1 MAEPAR
7 RNRWPI
13 LFQQA
18 EQPIFLL
25 TSAKRIRF
33 VNAAWEALTGVAA
46 NDAIGHACQRRG
58 PTADLYRTLAP
69 SPEAVKGQV
78 DTVRRSVPPKEL
90 GPPWWDVTF
99 VPMRAKDGLGGYLG
113 LITVVAADPPG
124 TKAAVPASVA
134 ALRDEHA
141 RSFTFELLNGSGPA
155 AEKFVNQVRHAA
167 ASTAPVWIVGE
178 SGSGKET
185 VARVI
190 HHNGPHRDR
199 GFFGVDCAGMPDF
212 LLEGILFG
220 RGSFGESGRLG
231 TLYLKEPS
239 ALPRDAQ
246 QHLLKWLA
254 GPGANVR
261 LICGSSESSA
271 TGVAAG
277 RLVPEFLS
285 HFSVIELRVPSL
297 RERMGDLSRIV
308 ELILPRLVGADGKP
322 RTLATEAF
330 DVLRNY
336 SWPGNLRELADVLGD
351 ATGDGPIRAESLP
364 RSLREKAVLADLPPG
379 KAEPGPKL
387 DDVLAEVEKRLIGVA
402 LAKSNGN
409 ATKAAEW
416 LGIARTRL
424 LRRAESFGLKSADEK
439 EKPPAK

>member
-18 EQPIFLL
+18 EQAIFLL
-25 TSAKRIRF
+25 SSTKRIRF
-33 VNAAWEALTGVAA
+33 VNAAWEVLTGVASSEA
-46 NDAIGHACQRRG
+46 VGHACQRRG

-124 TKAAVPASVA
+124 TKAVVPASVA

-141 RSFTFELLNGSGPA
+141 RMFSYELLSGTGPA
-155 AEKFVNQVRHAA
+155 SDRFVNQVRHAA

-178 SGSGKET
+178 AGSGKET

-246 QHLLKWLA
+246 QHVLKWLA
-254 GPGANVR
+254 SHSIR
-261 LICGSSESSA
+261 LICGSADSPA
-271 TGVAAG
+271 TG

-285 HFSVIELRVPSL
+285 HFSVLELRVPPL
-297 RERMGDLSRIV
+297 RERSADLPRIV
-308 ELILPRLVGADGKP
+308 ERILPRLVGAEGKP
-322 RTLATEAF
+322 RTLAEETF

-336 SWPGNLRELADVLGD
+336 PWPGNLRELIDVLGD

-364 RSLREKAVLADLPPG
+364 RYLREKAALADLPPA
-379 KAEPGPKL
+379 KSEPGPKL

-402 LAKSNGN
+402 LNKSNGN

-424 LRRAESFGLKSADEK
+424 LRRAETFGLKSADEK

>member
-25 TSAKRIRF
+25 SNSKRIRF
-33 VNAAWEALTGVAA
+33 VNAAWEALTGVSSSEAV
-46 NDAIGHACQRRG
+46 GHACQRRG

-69 SPEAVKGQV
+69 SPEAAKGQV

-124 TKAAVPASVA
+124 TKAVVPASVA

-141 RSFTFELLNGSGPA
+141 RTFNFELLSGTGPA

-167 ASTAPVWIVGE
+167 ASTAPVWITGE
-178 SGSGKET
+178 AGSGKET

-246 QHLLKWLA
+246 QRLLQWLA
-254 GPGANVR
+254 GHSIR
-261 LICGSSESSA
+261 LICGSTDSPAS
-271 TGVAAG
+271 GVASC
-277 RLVPEFLS
+277 RLVPEFQS
-285 HFSVIELRVPSL
+285 HFSVVELRMPPL
-297 RERMGDLSRIV
+297 RERLADLPRIV
-308 ELILPRLVGADGKP
+308 ERILPRLVGADGKP
-322 RTLATEAF
+322 RTLAAETF

-336 SWPGNLRELADVLGD
+336 PWPGNLRELVDVLSD
-351 ATGDGPIRAESLP
+351 AEGDGPIRAESLP
-364 RSLREKAVLADLPPG
+364 RFLREKAALADLPPV

-424 LRRAESFGLKSADEK
+424 LRRAEAFGLKSAEEK

>member
-1 MAEPAR
+1 MAELAR

-25 TSAKRIRF
+25 SSAKRIRF
-33 VNAAWEALTGVAA
+33 VNAAWEALTGVASS
-46 NDAIGHACQRRG
+46 DAVGHACQRRG

-69 SPEAVKGQV
+69 PLEATKGHV
-78 DTVRRSVPPKEL
+78 ATVRRAVPPKEL

-141 RSFTFELLNGSGPA
+141 RSFNFELLGGTGPA
-155 AEKFVNQVRHAA
+155 SERFVNQVRHAA
-167 ASTAPVWIVGE
+167 ASTVPVWIVGE
-178 SGSGKET
+178 AGSGKET
-185 VARVI
+185 VARVV

-246 QHLLKWLA
+246 QHVLKWLA

-261 LICGSSESSA
+261 LICGSRESPA

-277 RLVPEFLS
+277 RVVPEFQS
-285 HFSVIELRVPSL
+285 YFSVIELRVPSL
-297 RERMGDLSRIV
+297 RERSADLARIV
-308 ELILPRLVGADGKP
+308 ERMLPRLVDSDGQA
-322 RTLATEAF
+322 RTLASDTFE
-330 DVLRNY
+330 VLRNY
-336 SWPGNLRELADVLGD
+336 NWPGNFRELVDVLGD

-364 RSLREKAVLADLPPG
+364 RSLREKAALADLPPA
-379 KAEPGPKL
+379 KSEPGPKL

-402 LAKSNGN
+402 LTKSNGN

-424 LRRAESFGLKSADEK
+424 LRRAETFGLKSADEK

>member
-25 TSAKRIRF
+25 SSAKRIRF
-33 VNAAWEALTGVAA
+33 VNAAWEALTGVASSEA
-46 NDAIGHACQRRG
+46 VGHACQRRG

-141 RSFTFELLNGSGPA
+141 RSFNFELLGGTGPA

-178 SGSGKET
+178 AGSGKET

-246 QHLLKWLA
+246 QRLLQWLTSHSI
-254 GPGANVR
+254 R
-261 LICGSSESSA
+261 LICGSVDSS
-271 TGVAAG
+271 
-277 RLVPEFLS
+277 LSDKLIPEFQS
-285 HFSVIELRVPSL
+285 HFSVVELRVPPL
-297 RERMGDLSRIV
+297 QERLADLPRIV
-308 ELILPRLVGADGKP
+308 ERILPRLVGADGKP
-322 RTLATEAF
+322 RTIAGEAF

-336 SWPGNLRELADVLGD
+336 SWPGNLRELVDVLSD
-351 ATGDGPIRAESLP
+351 AEGDGPIRVDSLP
-364 RSLREKAVLADLPPG
+364 RFLREKAALADLPPA
-379 KAEPGPKL
+379 KSEPGPKL

-402 LAKSNGN
+402 LSKSNGN

-424 LRRAESFGLKSADEK
+424 LRRAETFGLKSAEEK
-439 EKPPAK
+439 EKPPVK

>member
-25 TSAKRIRF
+25 SSAKRIRF
-33 VNAAWEALTGVAA
+33 VNSAWEALTGVASSEA
-46 NDAIGHACQRRG
+46 VGHACLRRG

-69 SPEAVKGQV
+69 PPEATKGHV
-78 DTVRRSVPPKEL
+78 ATVRRSVPPKEL

-124 TKAAVPASVA
+124 TKAVVPASVA

-141 RSFTFELLNGSGPA
+141 RSFNFELLGGTGPA
-155 AEKFVNQVRHAA
+155 VEKFVNQVRHAA

-178 SGSGKET
+178 CGSGKET

-246 QHLLKWLA
+246 QHMLKWLA

-261 LICGSSESSA
+261 LICGSMETSSL
-271 TGVAAG
+271 GVAAG

-285 HFSVIELRVPSL
+285 HFSVLELRVSPL
-297 RERMGDLSRIV
+297 RERTVDLPQIV
-308 ELILPRLVGADGKP
+308 ERILPRLTGAAGKS
-322 RTLATEAF
+322 RTLASYAY

-336 SWPGNLRELADVLGD
+336 PWPGNLRELVDVLSD
-351 ATGDGPIRAESLP
+351 AEGDGPIHAESLP
-364 RSLREKAVLADLPPG
+364 RFLREKAALADLPPV

-387 DDVLAEVEKRLIGVA
+387 DEVLAEVEKRLIGVA
-402 LAKSNGN
+402 LNKSNGN

-424 LRRAESFGLKSADEK
+424 LRRAEAFGLKSAEEK

>member
-25 TSAKRIRF
+25 SSAKRIRF
-33 VNAAWEALTGVAA
+33 VNAAWEALTGVTSNEAV
-46 NDAIGHACQRRG
+46 GHACLRRG

-69 SPEAVKGQV
+69 PPEAAKGHV
-78 DTVRRSVPPKEL
+78 ATVRRSVPPKEL

-113 LITVVAADPPG
+113 LIAVVAADPPG
-124 TKAAVPASVA
+124 TKAVVPASVA

-141 RSFTFELLNGSGPA
+141 RTFNFELLTGTGPA
-155 AEKFVNQVRHAA
+155 SEKFVNQVRHAA
-167 ASTAPVWIVGE
+167 ASIAPVWIVGE
-178 SGSGKET
+178 AGSGKEM
-185 VARVI
+185 VARII

-246 QHLLKWLA
+246 QRLLQWLA
-254 GPGANVR
+254 SHSIR
-261 LICGSSESSA
+261 LICGSADSPN
-271 TGVAAG
+271 TGVVMG
-277 RLVPEFLS
+277 RLVPEFQS
-285 HFSVIELRVPSL
+285 HFSVVELRVPPL
-297 RERMGDLSRIV
+297 RERLADLPRIV
-308 ELILPRLVGADGKP
+308 ERILPRIVGADGKT
-322 RTLATEAF
+322 RTLAAETF

-336 SWPGNLRELADVLGD
+336 SWPGNLRELVEELSD
-351 ATGDGPIRAESLP
+351 ATGNGPIRAESLP
-364 RSLREKAVLADLPPG
+364 RSLREKAALADLPPV

-402 LAKSNGN
+402 LSKSNGN
-409 ATKAAEW
+409 ATKASEW

-424 LRRAESFGLKSADEK
+424 LRRAEAFGLKSAEEK